1 MTFLHPGL
9 WIWLAPLL
17 VLPVLIHFL
26 NKRFPQFFAFSS
38 IEHLKRTAAERSRL
52 HRWRHRLLA
61 LLRTLLLLLLLVAF
75 LQPHLHRFGAVP
87 EGPKIRRVLL
97 LVDRSLSMEHRS
109 GGVSAR
115 QRAIA
120 EAEKILQTLGPED
133 EVNVIAVG
141 PTPAVCFPEFSR
153 NLAEALRFLRA
164 IEPGHGKADF
174 SAAGLAASQ
183 LLSKAKSGAQLHYLS
198 DFQRRTWAQVDFP
211 AASTQ
216 AEFFFVDV
224 GLPDPPNHGIIAVA
238 LGQAQVLTG
247 DLVPLEVTVGN
258 YAPVPLQETLT
269 VRVDQRHQVQQ
280 AVSVAAWST
289 TRVTVPVPAG
299 GPGLHLCDVSLPA
312 DALAADDRWVLTLP
326 VLEKEEIVT
335 VSAEVDP
342 ARPPLRFLHAALNPF
357 PNQAGSL
364 LPRHVPSDRLDA
376 AALAGAGKV
385 FLTRCGPLG
394 SEAAEALAKFLF
406 RGGGVVWFLDAE
418 SDAANFATVE
428 RALGSTRLPLQLGPL
443 RSTAN
448 VGAAAQ
454 QIATGDFQ
462 APLLR
467 LFRGPLRQ
475 DLGLLEIYDFHAA
488 SATSAGSI
496 LLRFGDETPAMAAVT
511 HGLGTLVLMNFSVSE
526 LSSNLARQRIFPAW
540 VQELVKQLNISEPV
554 APAFVAGSL
563 VQGEV
568 WRDDL
573 RRASIQSP
581 GARVLEPRQEPLG
594 QRTLVSFPAEEIGFY
609 TLNDAGRLK
618 YAWAVNPDPEESDL
632 RRVDLAQLP
641 TRGAGER
648 GNFLAGQGD
657 YEELARGRPLAVW
670 LLLGAVGLLFL
681 ELGFQLWLR
690 RLAA

>member
-1 MTFLHPGL
+1 MTFLNPGL

-17 VLPVLIHFL
+17 VLPILIHFL

-38 IEHLKRTAAERSRL
+38 VEFLKRTAAERSRL
-52 HRWRHRLLA
+52 HRWRHRILA
-61 LLRTLLLLLLLVAF
+61 LLRTLLLLFLLLAF
-75 LQPHLHRFGAVP
+75 LQPRLHRYGTVP

-109 GGVSAR
+109 GGISAR

-120 EAEKILQTLGPED
+120 EAEKILNTLGPED

-141 PTPAVCFPEFSR
+141 PAPAVCFPEFSR
-153 NLAEALRFLRA
+153 NLSEAHRFLRSLEA
-164 IEPGHGKADF
+164 GNGKADF

-183 LLSKAKSGAQLHYLS
+183 LLSKAKSGAQLHYIS

-211 AASTQ
+211 AASTK

-224 GLPDPPNHGIIAVA
+224 GLPDPPNHGLIGVA
-238 LGQAQVLTG
+238 LGQSQVLAG
-247 DLVPLEVTVGN
+247 DLVPIEVTVGN
-258 YAPVPLQETLT
+258 YAPTPLQETLT
-269 VRVDQRHQVQQ
+269 IRVDQRHQVQQ
-280 AVSVAAWST
+280 PVSVAAWST
-289 TRVTVPVPAG
+289 TRLTVPVPAG

-312 DALAADDRWVLTLP
+312 DALAADDRWVLTLQ

-335 VSAEVDP
+335 VSAERDP
-342 ARPPLRFLHAALNPF
+342 AKPPLRFLHAALNPY
-357 PNQAGSL
+357 PDQAGSL
-364 LPRHVPSDRLDA
+364 LPRHVSSDKLDA
-376 AALAGAGKV
+376 TALAGAGKV
-385 FLTRCGPLG
+385 FLTRCGPLTG
-394 SEAAEALAKFLF
+394 DAAEALGKYLF
-406 RGGGVVWFLDAE
+406 RGGGVVWFLDDVA
-418 SDAANFATVE
+418 DAANFAALE
-428 RALGSTRLPLQLGPL
+428 RALGTTKLPLQLGPL

-462 APLLR
+462 APLLK

-496 LLRFGDETPAMAAVT
+496 LLRFGDETPAMASVT

-540 VQELVKQLNISEPV
+540 IQELVKQLNVSEPV

-568 WRDDL
+568 WREDL
-573 RRASIQSP
+573 RRAGIASP
-581 GARVLEPRQEPLG
+581 TGRVLEPRQEPLG
-594 QRTLVSFPAEEIGFY
+594 ERALVTFPAEETGFY
-609 TLNDAGRLK
+609 TLSDGKLK

-641 TRGAGER
+641 TRGDDAR
-648 GNFLAGQGD
+648 SSFLAGQGD
-657 YEELARGRPLAVW
+657 YDELARGRPLAVW
-670 LLLGAVGLLFL
+670 LLLAAVGALFL

-690 RLAA
+690 RLAV